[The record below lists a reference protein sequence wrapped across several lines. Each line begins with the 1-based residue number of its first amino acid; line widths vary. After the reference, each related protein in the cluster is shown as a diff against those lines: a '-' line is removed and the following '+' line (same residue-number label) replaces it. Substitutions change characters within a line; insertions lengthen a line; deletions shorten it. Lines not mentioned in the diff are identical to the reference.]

1 MKCDEQR
8 ATTEQGNHRQE
19 GASAEIAA
27 PTRIG
32 CKTQISHAAHVANA
46 QKGPE

>member
-1 MKCDEQR
+1 MKCNEER
-8 ATTEQGNHRQE
+8 ATTEQGNHRQKDA
-19 GASAEIAA
+19 GADIAA

-32 CKTQISHAAHVANA
+32 RKTQISHATHVANA

>member
-1 MKCDEQR
+1 MKCNEQR

-27 PTRIG
+27 PTGIG
-32 CKTQISHAAHVANA
+32 CKTQICHAAHVANA

>member
-1 MKCDEQR
+1 MKCNEQR
-8 ATTEQGNHRQE
+8 AATEQGNHRQKD
-19 GASAEIAA
+19 ASAEISA

-32 CKTQISHAAHVANA
+32 AKTQISHAAHVANA